1 MIFPHAR
8 LGRRGYDE
16 EHVRA
21 FCAQVEQELTWLLVE
36 RASLGQQVQQLRQQ
50 IRDAGNGD
58 PGHHP
63 ENARLRAIQIMSLA
77 QKTAD
82 HCVSEA
88 HEYCRQLAA
97 GAKQRRDQMLDE
109 TRARVAQMLEQAQ
122 ARGQHRRVGAHQ
134 RHGHGRRSRESP
146 RGACLPAHI
155 QRGLPYA
162 FASLSRS
169 IAAQRGGMGAGRAV
183 GPASHVRGSPASASP
198 LRTFQAGR
206 PLITALQANDLS
218 ALLRSAATRRNLPA
232 EPNSL
237 ASGK

>member
-1 MIFPHAR
+1 MSDNSAYHGHLLPDQVHSMIFPHAR

-36 RASLGQQVQQLRQQ
+36 RASLGQQVQQLHQQ

-109 TRARVAQMLEQAQ
+109 TKARVAQMLEQAQ
-122 ARGQHRRVGAHQ
+122 AEA
-134 RHGHGRRSRESP
+134 
-146 RGACLPAHI
+146 
-155 QRGLPYA
+155 
-162 FASLSRS
+162 S
-169 IAAQRGGMGAGRAV
+169 IAASAHISDTAMADDPGNPRAELAYLRTYSEVYRTHLRAYLEALLHNVEEWGRA
-183 GPASHVRGSPASASP
+183 
-198 LRTFQAGR
+198 Q
-206 PLITALQANDLS
+206 QS
-218 ALLRSAATRRNLPA
+218 ALPAKYEGVRRAHPPSERFAQAPA
-232 EPNSL
+232 NHGAP
-237 ASGK
+237 G

>member
-1 MIFPHAR
+1 MSDNSGYHGHLTPDQIHSMIFPHAR

-63 ENARLRAIQIMSLA
+63 ENARLKAIQIMSLA

-109 TRARVAQMLEQAQ
+109 TRSRVGRMLEQAQ
-122 ARGQHRRVGAHQ
+122 AEA
-134 RHGHGRRSRESP
+134 
-146 RGACLPAHI
+146 
-155 QRGLPYA
+155 
-162 FASLSRS
+162 S
-169 IAAQRGGMGAGRAV
+169 IAAAQISDTALADDRGDPRAEL
-183 GPASHVRGSPASASP
+183 AY
-198 LRTFQAGR
+198 LRTYSEVYRTHLRAY
-206 PLITALQANDLS
+206 LE
-218 ALLRSAATRRNLPA
+218 ALLRNVEEWGRAEQSTLSATMESGERIKPA
-232 EPNSL
+232 SERFMSAP
-237 ASGK
+237 ARHGAAG